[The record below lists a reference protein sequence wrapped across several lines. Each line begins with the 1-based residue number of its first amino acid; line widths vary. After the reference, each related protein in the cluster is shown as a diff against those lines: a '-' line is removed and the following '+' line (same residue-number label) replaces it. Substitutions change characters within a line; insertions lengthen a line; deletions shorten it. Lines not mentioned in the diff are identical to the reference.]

1 MPAKR
6 FESLATQY
14 AKQLKRSS
22 VRDMPKLY
30 FSHGILGGGRMMAKE
45 HRGVLLVILISL
57 RSAKGKAIVKKCKAF
72 KNNKKK
78 NYNGDAHLDD
88 WITLLET
95 LLQWDSWLR
104 QPEMAKKHVKL
115 LQEKHKRLM
124 WMIYKVGRKLK
135 GMGLKT
141 AKYHGI
147 LHIVQCIL
155 DFGVP
160 MLYDSSQVEAHHKD
174 SKKAATLTQK
184 NKVRFNQ
191 QTAQRLKEMNLLAL
205 AEEEI
210 NGRPLWHYF
219 AGHEHDEEGHLSP
232 EEEEDAPELGGET
245 LQCSLSADGEL
256 QLTSDKKIKGKR
268 KDILMEVDFID
279 FVGGL
284 EVAVRDHYNCVRVH
298 TQHRRLKS
306 IFRASTDI
314 WGGVWRDWVVVDWGY
329 DGGKLPA
336 KLWGFVDLRALP
348 ENSGIS
354 YGGLGQIDPG
364 MYAIVESSTITD
376 ENHDKLF
383 RTIETEV
390 GEIQGNRVSK
400 LKFYLADVEAI
411 ADAAVVAPDI
421 GGKPNAYFWMR
432 PPSEWPDMF
441 EEWLEAPLENDDFV
455 DETDDPWNNND
466 ESEDESDDDEEDE
479 GGEENDQEE
488 DEEEAEEEEED
499 SDDEEE
505 NHEADS
511 SEEEEEE

>member
-1 MPAKR
+1 
-6 FESLATQY
+6 
-14 AKQLKRSS
+14 
-22 VRDMPKLY
+22 
-30 FSHGILGGGRMMAKE
+30 
-45 HRGVLLVILISL
+45 
-57 RSAKGKAIVKKCKAF
+57 
-72 KNNKKK
+72 
-78 NYNGDAHLDD
+78 
-88 WITLLET
+88 
-95 LLQWDSWLR
+95 
-104 QPEMAKKHVKL
+104 
-115 LQEKHKRLM
+115 M